1 MKLLTHNMLQAP
13 GARNGYPLTIE
24 CEKMEEVEADFN
36 ADFMVRMVDKV
47 DYNALVATL
56 ASLSIESKL
65 PAAVPA
71 KYAED
76 EEFLTA
82 LHHALME
89 IEILDGHLVCPET
102 GKKFP
107 IKDGIPSML

>member
-1 MKLLTHNMLQAP
+1 MKLLTHNMLMSP
-13 GARNGYPLTIE
+13 GTKNGFPLAIE

-36 ADFMVRMVDKV
+36 ADFMVRMVEKV
-47 DYNALVATL
+47 EYGALMATL
-56 ASLSIESKL
+56 ASLNVETKL
-65 PAAVPA
+65 PAAVPE
-71 KYAED
+71 KFAED
-76 EEFLTA
+76 EEFLNA

-89 IEILDGHLVCPET
+89 IEILEGQLVCPET